1 METYVMTH
9 GGRERSLPPC
19 VCYVYIKSLLTVSV
33 VAVKMFEMFFYL
45 LHIMNAAIEKA
56 KVDLLTDHDTFIK
69 GITYRQ
75 GYIPP
80 SRIAMITCFL
90 ERKQY
95 MKTYNFVGILILY
108 ILTPLLLSRRSMNS
122 PGSEISCVLLN
133 FMLPK

>member
-1 METYVMTH
+1 
-9 GGRERSLPPC
+9 
-19 VCYVYIKSLLTVSV
+19 
-33 VAVKMFEMFFYL
+33 
-45 LHIMNAAIEKA
+45 MNAAIEKA

-108 ILTPLLLSRRSMNS
+108 ILTPLLLSRRSINS
-122 PGSEISCVLLN
+122 PGKDTS
-133 FMLPK
+133 